1 MSLKVVTSL
10 KTLMI
15 LANELGKARLSGD
28 PERIKEAEKKHDD
41 YVEIIKK
48 SDMMTTGLTFGDL
61 K

>member
-1 MSLKVVTSL
+1 MSLRVVTSL

-28 PERIKEAEKKHDD
+28 PERIEEAEKKHDD

-48 SDMMTTGLTFGDL
+48 SDMMTTGLTCGDL
-61 K
+61 